1 MYYLGVDGGGTK
13 TRYILIDENFNTKVD
28 IERGTIHIH
37 QIGIEGLKREITTA
51 VHDICDRAKISL
63 SEIENIF
70 LAIPGYGESENDKKI
85 IDDALK
91 EILKGVNY
99 RADNDCVAG
108 WAAGTG
114 CKEGINIVAGT
125 GSIAFGKNRFGKTAR
140 CGGWG
145 YSIGDDGGAY
155 WIAIKLLN
163 EYTKEKDGRKP
174 RTKLVDI
181 VDNEYGIDKY
191 FGIVDMVY
199 NKYNLSRTDIAS
211 VAKTTYLGAL
221 EGVEECIKIYEE
233 AAGELF
239 RHIKSLSQELDFKD
253 DFIVS
258 YTGSVFKAGDFILE
272 PMRKLIEKEN
282 INCILSPPKLEPW
295 NGAALMAY
303 VESGKE
309 IPKQVTFNKLI

>member
-13 TRYILIDENFNTKVD
+13 TRYILIDEDFNTKADV
-28 IERGTIHIH
+28 ERGTIHIH
-37 QIGIEGLKREITTA
+37 QVGIEGLKREITEA
-51 VHDICDRAKISL
+51 ISDICDKVKISL
-63 SEIENIF
+63 KEIENIF
-70 LAIPGYGESENDKKI
+70 LAIPGYGESEEDKKA
-85 IDDALK
+85 IDEALK
-91 EILKGVNY
+91 EILKGCRY

-174 RTKLVDI
+174 RTKLVEI
-181 VDNEYGIDKY
+181 VDREYDIDKY

-199 NKYNLSRTDIAS
+199 NKYNLSRTDIAAI
-211 VAKTTYLGAL
+211 AKTAYVGAL
-221 EGVEECIKIYEE
+221 EGVDECIKIYEE
-233 AAGELF
+233 AASELF
-239 RHIKSLSQELDFKD
+239 RHIESLCEELEFKD
-253 DFIVS
+253 EFVVS

-272 PMRKLIEKEN
+272 PMRKLIKKEN
-282 INCILSPPKLEPW
+282 IHCILTPPKLDPW
-295 NGAALMAY
+295 NGAALLAY

-309 IPKQVTFNKLI
+309 IPKQLKFS

>member
-1 MYYLGVDGGGTK
+1 
-13 TRYILIDENFNTKVD
+13 
-28 IERGTIHIH
+28 
-37 QIGIEGLKREITTA
+37 
-51 VHDICDRAKISL
+51 
-63 SEIENIF
+63 
-70 LAIPGYGESENDKKI
+70 
-85 IDDALK
+85 
-91 EILKGVNY
+91 
-99 RADNDCVAG
+99 
-108 WAAGTG
+108 
-114 CKEGINIVAGT
+114 
-125 GSIAFGKNRFGKTAR
+125 
-140 CGGWG
+140 
-145 YSIGDDGGAY
+145 
-155 WIAIKLLN
+155 
-163 EYTKEKDGRKP
+163 
-174 RTKLVDI
+174 
-181 VDNEYGIDKY
+181 
-191 FGIVDMVY
+191 MVY

-309 IPKQVTFNKLI
+309 IPKQVTFNK